1 MDISC
6 NNTEEREKE
15 GERTLSRGETSMAR
29 INLPRHTE
37 EEGFINQ
44 VPICKAVIS
53 SLCAYLD
60 HVYLYIL

>member
-6 NNTEEREKE
+6 NKTEEREKE

-44 VPICKAVIS
+44 VPRV
-53 SLCAYLD
+53 
-60 HVYLYIL
+60 